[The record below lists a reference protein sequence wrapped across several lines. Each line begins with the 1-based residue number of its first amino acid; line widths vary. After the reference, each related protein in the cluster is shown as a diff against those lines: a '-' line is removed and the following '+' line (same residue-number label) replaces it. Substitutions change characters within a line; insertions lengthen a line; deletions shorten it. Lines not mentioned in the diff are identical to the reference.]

1 MANDFQTRSLQ
12 LPIAHSGT
20 NAQLVPAIN
29 NASTNQTVHAI
40 HFSNVT
46 TSSVD
51 VYLRLYDG
59 AATGG
64 AAITGGYVLYK
75 VPIPASSTLVIE
87 KPINLECSATA
98 TDSRSLQAIASTA
111 SAIDAVASVLVIT

>member
-12 LPIAHSGT
+12 LPTAHSGT

-40 HFSNVT
+40 HFSNIT

-87 KPINLECSATA
+87 KPINLECSATD
-98 TDSRSLQAIASTA
+98 TDSRSHQAIASA
-111 SAIDAVASVLVIT
+111 GSAIDAVASVLVIT

>member
-1 MANDFQTRSLQ
+1 MANDFQVKSLQ
-12 LPIAHSGT
+12 LPTAHSGT

-29 NASTNQTVHAI
+29 VAATNQTVHAL
-40 HFSNVT
+40 HFSNIT

-51 VYLRLYDG
+51 VYLRLYNG
-59 AATGG
+59 ASAGG
-64 AAITGGYVLYK
+64 AAITGGYILFK

-87 KPINLECSATA
+87 KPINLICSATA

>member
-12 LPIAHSGT
+12 LPTAHSGT

-40 HFSNVT
+40 HFSNIT

-87 KPINLECSATA
+87 KPINLECSATD
-98 TDSRSLQAIASTA
+98 TDSRSLQAIASAGSA
-111 SAIDAVASVLVIT
+111 SDDVASVLVIT